1 MGLVFEKICMDYL
14 NARNA
19 RGELPILYTTIGRWW
34 GTNATTH
41 GQEEIDL
48 IAKDGN
54 DYLFGECKW
63 RNEKLDIS
71 VLNDLKV
78 KADAFSMNRKN
89 SYYVLFSK
97 SGFTEAVLSEAKSD
111 SHILLVDLPKL
122 MKSGC
127 KS

>member
-1 MGLVFEKICMDYL
+1 MD
-14 NARNA
+14 
-19 RGELPILYTTIGRWW
+19 
-34 GTNATTH
+34 
-41 GQEEIDL
+41 QEEIDL

-71 VLNDLKV
+71 VLNELKV

-97 SGFTEAVLSEAKSD
+97 SGFTEAVMSEAKLD
-111 SHILLVDLPKL
+111 NHILLVDLTEL
-122 MKSGC
+122 MKAGGNS
-127 KS
+127 